1 METKTNVVK
10 MDNVTIAY
18 VNNDSKIKTN
28 VNLGLLFDKEQI
40 KVIEGLSLVPSITD
54 GSSKTK
60 KNKERPEFCKGKYLV
75 TLQIRSWTKIEVAN
89 DVDIAYE
96 ILESVNDMINYQVF
110 HPGMKIKFHAIAT
123 EFTNNYGHFIS
134 LTAKGVRILM
144 DIDETIANN
153 ECDLDF

>member
-1 METKTNVVK
+1 MEKKTNVVK

-18 VNNDSKIKTN
+18 VNNDEKIATN
-28 VNLGLLFDKEQI
+28 VNLGLLLDKEQI
-40 KVIEGLSLVPSITD
+40 EIIKQLDKVPSITD

-75 TLQIRSWTKIEVAN
+75 TLQIRKWTKIEVAN
-89 DVDIAYE
+89 DVDIA
-96 ILESVNDMINYQVF
+96 LELMESIHDMNDYQVF

-123 EFTNNYGHFIS
+123 DFTNDYGYFIS

-144 DIDETIANN
+144 DIDETIASN